1 MNDGPM
7 SQGDPT
13 SERPGGARWCAE
25 HRRWECTKQRTK
37 GRGDC
42 HNIAVAGTATCRN
55 HAGVSLE
62 VAKAQGQARITA
74 FSALGGTPG
83 IDPGF
88 AVLASL
94 HMSWLRA
101 NLYAGLLEDQV
112 EDQSDEPVGGWDE
125 DGEEGYPRGVA
136 GQPSAAGVAGLIG
149 HTYSAD
155 KVAGIFASGEARRA
169 LVDLEAQ
176 ERDRCVRYAKTAHD
190 MGIAEREVKL
200 AESQGQLLASVVR
213 NILGDLELSEE
224 QQERAAGVIQ
234 RRFREAAVGELEQAG
249 GAA

>member
-1 MNDGPM
+1 MTE
-7 SQGDPT
+7 PT
-13 SERPGGARWCAE
+13 QPTQPKQPHPGGARWCE
-25 HRRWECTKQRTK
+25 THLRWECTKRRNR
-37 GRGDC
+37 GRGTC
-42 HNIAVAGTATCRN
+42 HAPAIGGLDACRMHVGMPLGVAVAR
-55 HAGVSLE
+55 
-62 VAKAQGQARITA
+62 GQAVTA
-74 FSALGGTPG
+74 FSSLGAMPAV
-83 IDPGF
+83 DPGF
-88 AVLASL
+88 AVLSML
-94 HMSWLRA
+94 HVSFLRA
-101 NLYAGLLEDQV
+101 HLYAGLLEDQV
-112 EDQSDEPVGGWDE
+112 EDQADDPVGGWGE

-224 QQERAAGVIQ
+224 QQARAAGVIQ